1 MVDTKGNEYSS
12 GNFLKTV
19 APDLYKRSWGR
30 LEDPPDGLLKV
41 GLTSRNRI
49 IKTVQLHL
57 VKPLVTPLTK
67 AITPYYRGLMKDI
80 EAPYRARI
88 DYTGAL
94 WATGYDYEL
103 ATALALEFGPAPG
116 SNLRMEGASMHR
128 LTKTDE
134 GIHLEID
141 YPFTFQERLIYACQT
156 IYNEVVSKSLSGVR
170 PGVEEL
176 VKVGMTN
183 FFYCQGW
190 YCSVPGAYKQ
200 VVENYIRVYCGKC
213 IDSIGTQV
221 PFPVI
226 AEPEN
231 CVLPYDDTL
240 KWNDFKFSNGLSSKQ
255 VKRNLNNNQQS
266 NLETL
271 RKFLADKDPNKE
283 YTSAELKEFGLT
295 KTSIT
300 AGSKYGFLQ
309 QIGGGRNTRYI
320 LQFLKE
326 E

>member
-30 LEDPPDGLLKV
+30 LESPPDGLLKV

-116 SNLRMEGASMHR
+116 GNLRMEGASMHR

-183 FFYCQGW
+183 FFYC
-190 YCSVPGAYKQ
+190 
-200 VVENYIRVYCGKC
+200 
-213 IDSIGTQV
+213 
-221 PFPVI
+221 
-226 AEPEN
+226 
-231 CVLPYDDTL
+231 
-240 KWNDFKFSNGLSSKQ
+240 
-255 VKRNLNNNQQS
+255 
-266 NLETL
+266 
-271 RKFLADKDPNKE
+271 
-283 YTSAELKEFGLT
+283 
-295 KTSIT
+295 
-300 AGSKYGFLQ
+300 
-309 QIGGGRNTRYI
+309 
-320 LQFLKE
+320 
-326 E
+326 

>member
-226 AEPEN
+226 SEPEN
-231 CVLPYDDTL
+231 CVLPYEDTL
-240 KWNDFKFSNGLSSKQ
+240 KWKDFKFSNGRSLKQ
-255 VKRNLNNNQQS
+255 IHQTKALTTNS
-266 NLETL
+266 NLERL
-271 RKFLADKDPNKE
+271 QKIFEGADPTRE
-283 YTSAELKEFGLT
+283 YTSAELRAMGLT
-295 KTSIT
+295 TTSQ
-300 AGSKYGFLQ
+300 AAAVKNGFILKL
-309 QIGGGRNTRYI
+309 GGGRNTRYI

>member
-1 MVDTKGNEYSS
+1 MRDTKGNEYSS

-19 APDLYKRSWGR
+19 APAIYKRSYGR
-30 LEDPPDGLLKV
+30 LEKSPGAFLKI
-41 GLTSRNRI
+41 GMTSRNRI
-49 IKTVQLHL
+49 IKAVQLHL
-57 VKPLVTPLTK
+57 VKPLITPRTK
-67 AITPYYRGLMKDI
+67 AITPYYRGLMQDI
-80 EAPYRARI
+80 DAPFRARV

-116 SNLRMEGASMHR
+116 ANLKMEGASMHR

-176 VKVGMTN
+176 VKIGMTN

-213 IDSIGTQV
+213 LDGFGTPV

-226 AEPEN
+226 SEPEN
-231 CVLPYDDTL
+231 CVLPFEDTL
-240 KWNDFKFSNGLSSKQ
+240 KWNQFKFSGDSTVKQ
-255 VKRNLNNNQQS
+255 INHNKSNNQNS
-266 NLETL
+266 NLSTL
-271 RKFLADKDPNKE
+271 QQKLSGADPNKE
-283 YTSAELKEFGLT
+283 YTGAELAAYG
-295 KTSIT
+295 IT
-300 AGSKYGFLQ
+300 DSCKAAAVRNGFLVKL
-309 QIGGGRNTRYI
+309 GGGRNTRYI

>member
-103 ATALALEFGPAPG
+103 ATALFGQPAMIM
-116 SNLRMEGASMHR
+116 NLQP
-128 LTKTDE
+128 LL
-134 GIHLEID
+134 HLNLAPRQEEISEWKA
-141 YPFTFQERLIYACQT
+141 PQ
-156 IYNEVVSKSLSGVR
+156 
-170 PGVEEL
+170 
-176 VKVGMTN
+176 
-183 FFYCQGW
+183 
-190 YCSVPGAYKQ
+190 
-200 VVENYIRVYCGKC
+200 C
-213 IDSIGTQV
+213 I
-221 PFPVI
+221 
-226 AEPEN
+226 A
-231 CVLPYDDTL
+231 
-240 KWNDFKFSNGLSSKQ
+240 
-255 VKRNLNNNQQS
+255 
-266 NLETL
+266 
-271 RKFLADKDPNKE
+271 
-283 YTSAELKEFGLT
+283 
-295 KTSIT
+295 
-300 AGSKYGFLQ
+300 
-309 QIGGGRNTRYI
+309 
-320 LQFLKE
+320 
-326 E
+326 